1 MIKEGPFNILSMNKK
16 LLLENWV
23 EKKQTVMLFFSSE
36 GCGVCK
42 EVKPLVEQFA
52 KSKTKFIFSNIVEG
66 DEDASN
72 LEKFCG
78 IEFYPTLL
86 ILEGAEIKKY
96 VGAKQ
101 IKSII

>member
-1 MIKEGPFNILSMNKK
+1 MNKK
-16 LLLENWV
+16 LLLETWV
-23 EKKQTVMLFFSSE
+23 KKKQNVMLFFSSE
-36 GCGVCK
+36 GCNACK

-52 KSKTKFIFSNIVEG
+52 ESKSKFIYSNIVEG
-66 DEDASN
+66 SEDSDK
-72 LEKFCG
+72 LERFCK

-86 ILEGAEIKKY
+86 ILEGAEVKKY

>member
-1 MIKEGPFNILSMNKK
+1 MNKK

-23 EKKQTVMLFFSSE
+23 EKKQNIMLFFSSK

-42 EVKPLVEQFA
+42 EVKPLIEQFA
-52 KSKTKFIFSNIVEG
+52 KLKTKFIYYNIVEG
-66 DEDASN
+66 EDDASN

-86 ILEGAEIKKY
+86 ILEGTEIKKY
-96 VGAKQ
+96 VGVKQ
-101 IKSII
+101 IKNIILKED

>member
-1 MIKEGPFNILSMNKK
+1 MNKK
-16 LLLENWV
+16 LLLETWAEN
-23 EKKQTVMLFFSSE
+23 KQNVMLFFSSK
-36 GCGVCK
+36 GCGACK

-52 KSKTKFIFSNIVEG
+52 KSKKKFVYSNIVEG
-66 DEDASN
+66 NEGASD
-72 LEKFCG
+72 LENFCK

>member
-1 MIKEGPFNILSMNKK
+1 MNKK
-16 LLLENWV
+16 LLLESWV
-23 EKKQTVMLFFSSE
+23 ENKQNVMLFFSSE

-52 KSKTKFIFSNIVEG
+52 KSKNKFVYSNIVEG
-66 DEDASN
+66 DEGSSD
-72 LEKFCG
+72 LEKFCK

-86 ILEGAEIKKY
+86 VLEGAEVKKY